1 MKNNIAEVFEKYRRK
16 LLAFISDRVPEE
28 EDAKDILQD
37 VFLSLIQTEE
47 TTSVMQI
54 SGWLYQVARNNIID
68 RSRKQKEDRIP
79 QSAIRKGEDTFVYE
93 VTEILADENQAPDK
107 EYLKA
112 LVWEELAQALD
123 ELPSEQRLVFEQTEL
138 NGVSFKDLSAQT
150 GVSVKTLLSR
160 KHYAVKHLRK
170 RLKEVYE
177 ALLYD
182 D

>member
-1 MKNNIAEVFEKYRRK
+1 MKNNIAEIFEKYRRK

-28 EDAKDILQD
+28 EDAEDILQD
-37 VFLSLIQTEE
+37 VFLRLIQTEE
-47 TTSVMQI
+47 TTSVMQV
-54 SGWLYQVARNNIID
+54 SGWLYQVARNSIID
-68 RSRKQKEDRIP
+68 RSRKQTEERIP
-79 QSAIRKGEDTFVYE
+79 QNAIQKGEDTFIYE
-93 VTEILADENQAPDK
+93 VTEILADDDLSPDK

-112 LVWEELAQALD
+112 LVWEELGQALD
-123 ELPSEQRLVFEQTEL
+123 ELPSEQRFVFEQTEL
-138 NGVSFKDLSAQT
+138 NGVSFKELSSQT
-150 GVSVKTLLSR
+150 GVPVKTLLSR